1 YDFENNVEIYREQ
14 KTLSAYSELSL
25 TQNILA
31 TGGEVF
37 LSSDIYR
44 LQNYN
49 EQNLNSWSTTP
60 IRIGFNQPLF
70 GFNRFKWEKKI
81 SPLKFEKAKQNYILS
96 VQQTNLKTVTL
107 YFNLI
112 LAKVHHSIASSN
124 VIAADTLF
132 KTGSLRFEIASIQH
146 EELLDL
152 ELSKFNSQ
160 IERAQAEKD
169 LEKARFNLVS
179 FLGINGGNEIEPVIP
194 NILNNLQ
201 IDIESAFEY
210 AQRLNPEILNLKQK
224 GLEAGMAL
232 DETEK
237 NARFNANIRMSYGF
251 NQTSASL
258 DKAYQ
263 NPLDQQM
270 VSMNVSIPV
279 LDWGDRKGQKQ
290 MARKQKEVVD
300 IEVKQALLDFEQ
312 KVKLK
317 VIDFNLQANVVTSS
331 ARADTLAQQS
341 YELTKKHFLLGK
353 ADVLRLTSA
362 MKARQ
367 QAREKYI
374 SSLATYWQYFY
385 EVQEYTLYDFVAN
398 KALKKD
404 FEVLIEK

>member
-1 YDFENNVEIYREQ
+1 
-14 KTLSAYSELSL
+14 
-25 TQNILA
+25 
-31 TGGEVF
+31 
-37 LSSDIYR
+37 
-44 LQNYN
+44 
-49 EQNLNSWSTTP
+49 
-60 IRIGFNQPLF
+60 
-70 GFNRFKWEKKI
+70 
-81 SPLKFEKAKQNYILS
+81 
-96 VQQTNLKTVTL
+96 
-107 YFNLI
+107 
-112 LAKVHHSIASSN
+112 VHHSIASSN